1 MSGLVTL
8 GEQMGQVR
16 ADEEGPLRAGSPARL
31 SVCGAEATVAIG
43 VRRLGFPATYLG
55 RVGDDAFGRMGIEVL
70 QAEGVDVGHIVRDPA
85 APTGLLIRNRR
96 TADRTVVEYLRAG
109 SAGSRLAPADVDA
122 DVVASADVLHV
133 TGITPALGSSSAD
146 AVLHAVSVA
155 RAAGVPVSLDV
166 NHRARLWP
174 SADPHWLRE
183 LVSAATVVF
192 GSPHELALLAP
203 GQDADASPA
212 QLLQGV
218 ASRGPR
224 EVVLKQ
230 GSAGATSLVDGELQ
244 AVKAH
249 RVTVVDVVGAGDAF
263 VAGYLAARLENR
275 PPLERLRLGALVGAF
290 AVGVRG
296 DWEGLPRRAEL
307 ALFEH
312 ADDVLR

>member
-1 MSGLVTL
+1 
-8 GEQMGQVR
+8 
-16 ADEEGPLRAGSPARL
+16 
-31 SVCGAEATVAIG
+31 
-43 VRRLGFPATYLG
+43 
-55 RVGDDAFGRMGIEVL
+55 
-70 QAEGVDVGHIVRDPA
+70 
-85 APTGLLIRNRR
+85 
-96 TADRTVVEYLRAG
+96 
-109 SAGSRLAPADVDA
+109 
-122 DVVASADVLHV
+122 
-133 TGITPALGSSSAD
+133 
-146 AVLHAVSVA
+146 
-155 RAAGVPVSLDV
+155 VSLDV

-192 GSPHELALLAP
+192 GSPHELALLTP
-203 GQDADASPA
+203 GQGADASPA

-224 EVVLKQ
+224 EVILKQ